1 MPVELSAYP
10 KKNPIEVG
18 GDRFTGAIDFDV
30 EPPDDPLPVHVVFC
44 IDKSGSMSGRDI
56 EVAREGLIQATQGL
70 RKQDVFG
77 VVAFSS
83 SAEVL
88 VSPTRGDNASDSHA
102 AISNLGAGGGTSIM
116 NGLARSKELLGQM
129 AASGSSSLGG
139 LLSLD
144 SGAKPVE
151 WVVLITD
158 GGSSI
163 DEHRLDTEFDESGIT
178 VQSAGIRNYRQDVI
192 KTVAERTQ
200 GEWAD
205 VGNPQKLGRF
215 FDRKLSE
222 ARGVGAVNPDLHL
235 SPAQFADIKSVYH
248 THGDQQSTMDPEWE
262 GQDCTVS
269 MDDMIAGKES
279 KVRLDLFVDGEA
291 SLEEQ
296 KILDATLETATQT
309 VSDEMAVEIA
319 AGVIVEEAADDEGA
333 LDDVA
338 ISDVME
344 TALEA
349 GPDEAETKIAQWE
362 REDDVTESTVAKME
376 DVIDDMKQTGDE
388 KEAKDDVSRVLSEWD
403 DDA

>member
-1 MPVELSAYP
+1 MP
-10 KKNPIEVG
+10 
-18 GDRFTGAIDFDV
+18 
-30 EPPDDPLPVHVVFC
+30 
-44 IDKSGSMSGRDI
+44 
-56 EVAREGLIQATQGL
+56 
-70 RKQDVFG
+70 
-77 VVAFSS
+77 
-83 SAEVL
+83 
-88 VSPTRGDNASDSHA
+88 
-102 AISNLGAGGGTSIM
+102 GGTSIM
-116 NGLARSKELLGQM
+116 NGLARSKELLGRM
-129 AASGSSSLGG
+129 AESGSLGG
-139 LLSLD
+139 LLSLG

-163 DEHRLDTEFDESGIT
+163 DERRLDTEFDESGIT

-235 SPAQFADIKSVYH
+235 SPVRFADIKAVYH

-296 KILDATLETATQT
+296 KVLDATLETATQT
-309 VSDEMAVEIA
+309 VSDEMTVEIA
-319 AGVIVEEAADDEGA
+319 AGVVVEEASDDEGA

-344 TALEA
+344 TALED
-349 GPDEAETKIAQWE
+349 GPDQAETKIGQWE
-362 REDDVTESTVAKME
+362 REDEVTESTVAKME